1 MSRRNPGSSS
11 TSSHSRRGGSSA
23 PSTSGGG
30 SFLSDLFKNPV
41 VKVGEN
47 LLTDVKDTVIGIPT
61 GLVMT
66 VKDPLAV
73 GKALATSEWD
83 MWSPLFKGDF
93 EKFGKG
99 LYDHP
104 LAPILDV
111 LSVLTLGAGLAA
123 KGAKGLSA
131 AGMEG
136 RAITAL
142 AAPKLTRPLFSGHVD
157 DLAAVVEHTKG
168 YNKNPFIRARQ
179 VTSEKAINSMAG
191 LLPSWFK
198 VDRAIPEHVA
208 QGFNGAERADAW
220 RWLRAD
226 KYDEASRRH
235 TTAAAS
241 TLAISGIMA
250 ASKRLRESPATAA
263 RQFMPNII
271 DNLKTHAHVV
281 PESKLPQALRREMT
295 DAEIAKMDRKARAA
309 FRKQQ
314 QNAEAAAAGT
324 DIVKYDPATA
334 AAGKTDVVDSY
345 GFPIDDVEVA
355 NATTIN
361 KRYVFVHKNA
371 EAATDEFLRK
381 HPNLTPQQLADYLAS
396 RGEFSEGKGLAGK
409 LVTSDWRQAARD
421 AHGNFLVA
429 RNHAHYLEEAGNSVT
444 FLGKL
449 TKSATTAWKWAIL
462 GLRPAYLVNNAVGN
476 MFMYFVSQ
484 GPQGIRGLVDA
495 TRQIYRPHEI
505 MKGMSR
511 AERQFFRS
519 SIDWQDKYYL
529 GLHRGFSKDA
539 SDQLAGESVRIPFA
553 ELGGKKAKLVRV
565 AGTGLY
571 DITHVVSDRTLRR
584 ASINTIMRGRPEVQ
598 AFMKQGMHFD
608 DAAAAASESRAL
620 REAVQQQVN
629 DILGQYHYL
638 NPAER
643 AIRAIVPFYT
653 WDRAIVRHGAHLYLD
668 RPTTALAMT
677 SLGQQGVETTE
688 QMLGDIPDFLRGA
701 LPLSMVGLPESVDGR
716 VPILGTAGFNPY
728 SSLDSVIRAGQAL
741 TTGGVPAGE
750 VLAGQINPFATALI
764 EQTTGQSLLSG
775 ARLPASATE
784 GGILPNVIASV
795 FGNLPQTKLANAAI
809 NGPQGNDKSLYP
821 NDALQFL
828 YAYLGVP
835 AKALNVD
842 AAAAMAARRDGVP
855 SSKSKSRRG

>member
-1 MSRRNPGSSS
+1 MPSYY
-11 TSSHSRRGGSSA
+11 GGN
-23 PSTSGGG
+23 TSGGG
-30 SFLSDLFKNPV
+30 YYGGGSQKKSGGGSPLTHLFNNPV
-41 VKVGEN
+41 LKPVQN
-47 LLTDVKDTVIGIPT
+47 LLSDVKDTVVGIPT
-61 GLVMT
+61 GLVLT

-73 GKALATSEWD
+73 GKALASSEWET
-83 MWSPLFKGDF
+83 WSPLFEGDF
-93 EKFGKG
+93 KKFGKG
-99 LYDHP
+99 VYDHP

-111 LSVLTLGAGLAA
+111 LAVATLGAGAAA
-123 KGAKGLSA
+123 KGAKALSA
-131 AGMEG
+131 AGVEG
-136 RAITAL
+136 KVIKSL
-142 AAPKLTRPLFSGHVD
+142 ADPTLTRALRSGHTD
-157 DLAAVVEHTKG
+157 DIAAVVEHTKG
-168 YNKNPFIRARQ
+168 YHKNPFIRARQ
-179 VTSEKAINSMAG
+179 VTMEKAVNGVAG

-198 VDRAIPEHVA
+198 VDSAVPAEALR
-208 QGFNGAERADAW
+208 GFSGAERADAW

-241 TLAISGIMA
+241 TLAISAIMA
-250 ASKRLRESPATAA
+250 ASKRLRQDPAAAA
-263 RQFMPNII
+263 RAFMPNIVE
-271 DNLKTHAHVV
+271 NLKTHAHVV
-281 PESKLPQALRREMT
+281 PEDKLPEALRREMT
-295 DAEIAKMDRKARAA
+295 DAEIAKMDRKARAE

-314 QNAEAAAAGT
+314 QQAEAAAAGT
-324 DIVKYDPATA
+324 DLVKYDPKTA
-334 AAGKTDVVDSY
+334 AAGQADVVDSY

-361 KRYVFVHKNA
+361 PRYVFVHKNA
-371 EAATDEFLRK
+371 EAATDEFLKR

-396 RGEFSEGKGLAGK
+396 KGEFSEGKGLAGK

-421 AHGNFLVA
+421 EHGNFLVA
-429 RNHAHYLEEAGNSVT
+429 RNHAHYLEEAANSVT

-462 GLRPAYLVNNAVGN
+462 GARPAYLVNNAVGN

-484 GPQGIRGLVDA
+484 GAPGIRGLVDA
-495 TRQIYRPHEI
+495 TRQLYRPSEI

-511 AERQFFRS
+511 AERQFYRS

-539 SDQLAGESVRIPFA
+539 SDLLAGETVRIPFA
-553 ELGGKKAKLVRV
+553 ELGGKKAKLVRI

-571 DITHVVSDRTLRR
+571 DVTHVVSDRVLRR
-584 ASINTIMRGRPEVQ
+584 AAINTIMRGRPEVQ

-620 REAVQQQVN
+620 REAVQNQVN

-668 RPTTALAMT
+668 RPTTAIAMT
-677 SLGQQGVETTE
+677 AMGKQGVETTE

-701 LPLSMVGLPESVDGR
+701 LPLSLVGLPESVDGR

-728 SSLDSVIRAGQAL
+728 SSLDSVIKAGQVL
-741 TTGGVPAGE
+741 TTGSDVGAGE

-775 ARLPASATE
+775 ARLPASATA

-795 FGNLPQTKLANAAI
+795 FGNLPQTKLAEAAVE
-809 NGPQGNDKSLYP
+809 GPQGNDESLYP

-835 AKALNVD
+835 AKALNP
-842 AAAAMAARRDGVP
+842 AAAAQMAARRDNVP
-855 SSKSKSRRG
+855 APKGKKGYYG